1 MISVIDTPAKDLAYP
16 DYFELSLRSQ
26 CVGMDWNLVIEGLQA
41 ASDALGWDA
50 DFTVTPERRHVS
62 VVVPAALVDHV
73 ARTTLDFYA
82 AVADRIG
89 MKEFLSIWVDFDIP
103 R

>member
-1 MISVIDTPAKDLAYP
+1 MISVIDTPAKELAYP
-16 DYFELSLRSQ
+16 DYFELSLRAQ
-26 CVGMDWNLVIEGLQA
+26 RVRVDWDSVIAALQA

-62 VVVPAALVDHV
+62 IVIPAALVDHV
-73 ARTTLDFYA
+73 AGTTLDFYA